1 MKKLVLKALMVS
13 MFGALTTGHAMTVL
27 SDQELS
33 DVDGQALL
41 NLQNTYDGTQGL
53 NFHKMS
59 IQALMELN
67 ANIKTLQLGCG
78 GSKGAGC
85 DIDISNIALS
95 GLTTSLD
102 SLGNPVF
109 DASGRAATSASIT
122 NPFLEFAIKG
132 DSAATREV
140 VGFRVGAEQIV
151 GLLTLGTDNV
161 QNPTDGIKSFSGYMK
176 MAQTQGEAQTE
187 AAKFGLTNDQKISGN
202 LRALL
207 QTRRFTSKPGE
218 EGHTGITVPSM
229 RVNFTMPE
237 TMVSGSRMTSANVT
251 GIRSSIARIP
261 LAAGSADKPLPTTVV
276 DVPNWSND
284 QLYVEFPALIDLGLA
299 QLGTHAFFKML
310 PGSSLD
316 NLNLDITFNQA
327 LNMIH
332 NIPLNGTGGYLSLQS
347 QNVKWQGA
355 DAADIAQAGW
365 WMSFK
370 DPIQLGYLRTQDK
383 VDISYVLPQVATAIT
398 DFLVQPGNLIDV
410 NVVEALASTL
420 VKEPVQRELN
430 INVGGFTSYN
440 GGRPATLTL
449 QNQLLQ
455 NQKVTTNC
463 FGSHKFC

>member
-1 MKKLVLKALMVS
+1 MTS
-13 MFGALTTGHAMTVL
+13 MIAVATSSHAMQAL
-27 SDQELS
+27 SDQELAT
-33 DVDGQALL
+33 VDGQALL
-41 NLQNTYDGTQGL
+41 NMQNSYDSTQGL

-59 IQALMELN
+59 IQALIELN

-78 GSKGAGC
+78 GFKGAGC

-95 GLTTSLD
+95 GLSPTVD
-102 SLGNPVF
+102 SLGNPTF
-109 DASGRAATSASIT
+109 GTTARAATSAEIT
-122 NPFLEFAIKG
+122 NPFVEFAIKG
-132 DSAATREV
+132 NSAATREV
-140 VGFRVGAEQIV
+140 VGFRLGAENII

-176 MAQTQGEAQTE
+176 MAQTQGESLTE
-187 AAKFGLTNDQKISGN
+187 AAKFGMTNDQKISGN
-202 LRALL
+202 LKALG
-207 QTRRFTSKPGE
+207 QTRRFTSKPGA

-229 RVNFTMPE
+229 RVTFTMPE

-251 GIRSSIARIP
+251 GIRSSIPRIP

-276 DVPNWSND
+276 DVPNWGND
-284 QLYVEFPALIDLGLA
+284 QLYVEFPALIDLGLIG
-299 QLGTHAFFKML
+299 QVGTHAFFKML

-332 NIPLNGTGGYLSLQS
+332 NIPLNGTGGYLSLQN

-398 DFLVQPGNLIDV
+398 DFLVKPENLIDV
-410 NVVEALASTL
+410 NIVEALSSTL

-440 GGRPATLTL
+440 GGRPAELTL

-463 FGSHKFC
+463 FGNHKFC